1 MKLSSCDTNVKCHL
15 ECECFHN
22 IHLTCIASFQCLR
35 KVEEEMATLSNMAET
50 VNNRLAAST
59 TTNPDDASQG
69 SGEGVDLDN
78 LFSFLSNMES
88 ERHVLDEITRQ
99 MDELA
104 VNVDEEVSCYFF

>member
-1 MKLSSCDTNVKCHL
+1 MLLWCY
-15 ECECFHN
+15 
-22 IHLTCIASFQCLR
+22 R
-35 KVEEEMATLSNMAET
+35 RVEEELATLSNMAET

-78 LFSFLSNMES
+78 LFSFLSTMES

-104 VNVDEEVSCYFF
+104 VNVDEEVSL

>member
-1 MKLSSCDTNVKCHL
+1 M
-15 ECECFHN
+15 
-22 IHLTCIASFQCLR
+22 
-35 KVEEEMATLSNMAET
+35 EEELATLSNMAET
-50 VNNRLAAST
+50 VNTRLAASAAS
-59 TTNPDDASQG
+59 TNPDDASQG

-104 VNVDEEVSCYFF
+104 VNVDEEVSLYVL

>member
-1 MKLSSCDTNVKCHL
+1 
-15 ECECFHN
+15 
-22 IHLTCIASFQCLR
+22 
-35 KVEEEMATLSNMAET
+35 MAALSNMAET
-50 VNNRLAAST
+50 LNSRLAASA

-104 VNVDEEVSCYFF
+104 VNVDEEVNSYFFLVCKDYP